1 MNSFPLGFAVPGFG
15 KSGTTS
21 ICHMLARHPGI
32 CFSNPKEPNFFTEEN
47 YIDNWEAYFQVF
59 SHGEPGQ
66 LYGEASTRYTSPAYE
81 ELVSDQLSR
90 LYPQL
95 KLIFVVREPIARIE
109 SSFREMHFRG
119 PEYGFDAPFSIE
131 EALELMPMM
140 KQGSQ
145 YWARLKPY
153 RQKFPEDQIHIVIFE
168 DYVRSFQETLDAI
181 FSFLGLNKI
190 VFLPE
195 DSVRLNSEKTKLQD
209 TRILRSVRNTRLIGP
224 LLSRMHR
231 EAQDKL
237 LAPLGLRKR
246 FSNSI
251 TWDSSYR
258 RKLVDQL
265 RPDVD
270 ALLSH
275 LGRSAA
281 VWGSEWA

>member
-1 MNSFPLGFAVPGFG
+1 MNSVPLYFVVPGFG

-47 YIDNWEAYFQVF
+47 YIDNWEGYSQAF
-59 SHGEPGQ
+59 SHAAPGQ
-66 LYGEASTRYTSPAYE
+66 VNGEASTRYTSPVYE
-81 ELVSDQLSR
+81 ELVSDHLSR
-90 LYPQL
+90 LYPEL

-131 EALELMPMM
+131 EALESLPMM

-153 RQKFPEDQIHIVIFE
+153 MQKFPNEQIHIVIFE
-168 DYVRSFQETLDAI
+168 DYVRNSQDTLDAI
-181 FSFLGLNKI
+181 FSFLGLHKF
-190 VFLPE
+190 VFSPE
-195 DSVRLNSEKTKLQD
+195 DFVQLNSEKTKLQD
-209 TRILRSVRNTRLIGP
+209 TRLLRKVRNTKFIGP
-224 LLSRMHR
+224 MLSGMHR
-231 EAQDKL
+231 DAQDKML
-237 LAPLGLRKR
+237 TPLGLRQR
-246 FSNSI
+246 FSSSI
-251 TWDSSYR
+251 SWDAGYR
-258 RKLVDQL
+258 SKLVDQL

-275 LGRSAA
+275 LGRSGT
-281 VWGSEWA
+281 VWGNEWT